1 MAVRLRCCVMRSRLL
16 QAVRSCS
23 ETLPAPCHRKE
34 ERRRADEALLKAAAE
49 SETRE
54 KGGVEDLGREK
65 AALRKAHEKQV
76 RGSGLAMRH
85 MAASTRA

>member
-1 MAVRLRCCVMRSRLL
+1 MGRAFVAVRLRGCVMRSLL
-16 QAVRSCS
+16 FQAVRSRS
-23 ETLPAPCHRKE
+23 ERNASTPCHRKE
-34 ERRRADEALLKAAAE
+34 ERRRADDALFKAAAE

-76 RGSGLAMRH
+76 
-85 MAASTRA
+85 